1 MEEQFDK
8 EVRPYLDLIDSLRH
22 VGVHQDVS
30 LPQIAVMGDQSSGKS
45 SVLHSL
51 SGIPFPKGSGLVTR
65 CPTQLIM
72 SKSAPGSPWT
82 ATASIN
88 FASSGD
94 SSSGSER
101 KQPPGAGPIASMDL
115 VTGVIEQ
122 FTNFLTKGKTSG
134 FSTDSIVIKVTSPD
148 SPDLTIID
156 LPGIVRTTT
165 QGQDA
170 SVITQVNSLIDKYMG
185 QPNTIILAVVPAN
198 QDIATVDILE
208 RAAKVDPQ
216 GHRTLGVLTKP
227 DLIGEGGKEEVLQV
241 LCNIRKPLR
250 LGYVM
255 VKNQSVKESNTPG
268 GMSWLDARAAET
280 TYFRTHPH
288 YSLLPAN
295 CWGSATLTVTLTKLL
310 VSRIKTA
317 LPGLKWEIESLLEQ
331 TTAELEQL
339 GATTPSEERERQS
352 LVMDKVFEY

>member
-72 SKSAPGSPWT
+72 SKSAPGTPWT
-82 ATASIN
+82 ASASIN
-88 FASSGD
+88 FTNGGD
-94 SSSGSER
+94 SSSSSEY
-101 KQPPGAGPIASMDL
+101 KQPPGAGPIASMDQ

-122 FTNFLTKGKTSG
+122 FTNYLTKGKSSN

-165 QGQDA
+165 RGQDA
-170 SVITQVNSLIDKYMG
+170 TVITQVNALIDKYMG

-227 DLIGEGGKEEVLQV
+227 ELIGEGGEEEVLQV

-268 GMSWLDARAAET
+268 GMSWLDARAAEA

-288 YSLLPAN
+288 YSLLPTN
-295 CWGSATLTVTLTKLL
+295 CWGSGTLTVTLTKLL
-310 VSRIKTA
+310 VSCIKTA

-352 LVMDKVFEY
+352 LVMDKVFE